1 MGRFWR
7 LFVPDMYASSIE
19 HVDLDWLED
28 GGVEALLLDLDNT
41 LIPWG
46 SNLMEASMSQWLEG
60 ARARFRIGMVSNA
73 LPDRVERWSRELD
86 IPAISRAAK
95 PRRGGYRELLGDM
108 EIPPERAAVIGDQ
121 LVTDVVGGNRMGMT
135 TVLVVPLSKREF
147 IGTRMVRIGERFILA
162 FLVRRGLTRR
172 LDGCGGEGDE

>member
-1 MGRFWR
+1 MGSFWN
-7 LFVPDMYASSIE
+7 LFVPDMYASAIE
-19 HVDLDWLED
+19 HVDLDRLERS
-28 GGVEALLLDLDNT
+28 GVEALLLDLDNT

-46 SNLMEASMSQWLEG
+46 SDQMAASMSQWLEG
-60 ARARFRIGMVSNA
+60 ARGRFRIGMVSNA
-73 LPDRVERWSRELD
+73 LPDRVERWSRELE

-108 EIPPERAAVIGDQ
+108 GIAPGRAAVIGDQ

-147 IGTRMVRIGERFILA
+147 IGTRMVRFVERFILA
-162 FLVRRGLTRR
+162 FLVRKGLTRR
-172 LDGCGGEGDE
+172 LDGCGGEDDE